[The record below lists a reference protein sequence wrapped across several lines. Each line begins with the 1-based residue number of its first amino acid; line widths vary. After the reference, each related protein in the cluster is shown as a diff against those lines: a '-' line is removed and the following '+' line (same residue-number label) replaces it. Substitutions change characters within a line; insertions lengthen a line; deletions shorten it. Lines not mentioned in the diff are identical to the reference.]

1 MDVIAIH
8 RIQRT
13 NPKTGKREIV
23 PAKAFFT
30 SSGKELEDLM
40 SVGAVRQARPS
51 DKLKAEEDGVVVMER
66 PVRQRSRREMRAIR
80 EASDFDASPR
90 TGPKSTTRANA
101 DEAEEELGEEGAAE
115 ELDGGDAD
123 ADVLDHGEG
132 GAADTKFVKKPG
144 SDAKKPATASKKHG
158 GKSSRT
164 L

>member
-1 MDVIAIH
+1 MDLIAIH

-51 DKLKAEEDGVVVMER
+51 DKLKAEEEGHSVVER

-80 EASDFDASPR
+80 EAQDFDASPR
-90 TGPKSTTRANA
+90 TAPKSTTLANA
-101 DEAEEELGEEGAAE
+101 EEAEEELGEEEAAE
-115 ELDGGDAD
+115 ELDEGDAD

-132 GAADTKFVKKPG
+132 EEADTKLVKQPG
-144 SDAKKPATASKKHG
+144 SDTKKAAKADKKHG